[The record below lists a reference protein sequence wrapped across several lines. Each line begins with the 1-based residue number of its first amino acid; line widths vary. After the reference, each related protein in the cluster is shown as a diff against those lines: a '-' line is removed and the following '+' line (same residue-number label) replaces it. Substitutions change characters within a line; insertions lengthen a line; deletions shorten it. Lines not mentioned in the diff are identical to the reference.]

1 MAMSVMVLT
10 LLSTIIQIYRGGQI
24 NWLRKP
30 EYDYV
35 FFFVFVFHIW
45 LKKRIMVYN
54 VDGKKSYLFDE

>member
-1 MAMSVMVLT
+1 MSDNMAMSVMVLT

-35 FFFVFVFHIW
+35 FFVCVCVPHMV
-45 LKKRIMVYN
+45 KKTDNGV
-54 VDGKKSYLFDE
+54 

>member
-1 MAMSVMVLT
+1 MSDNMAMSVMVLT

-45 LKKRIMVYN
+45 LKKRIMVY
-54 VDGKKSYLFDE
+54 